1 MIFIKYIH
9 RLVEFAKFFS
19 NEAINVSSSTYS
31 FISQIESFSYAM
43 LEKIHNKKKQ
53 KMKISKKKYKNEIKE
68 KIR

>member
-9 RLVEFAKFFS
+9 RLDEFAKFFS

-43 LEKIHNKKKQ
+43 LEKIQNKKAENKNKQ
-53 KMKISKKKYKNEIKE
+53 KKTE
-68 KIR
+68 K